1 MLHTFMLFMANG
13 QGGSGGMVSLLFM
26 AAIFAVFYLFIIRPQ
41 TKRQKD
47 IQQKI
52 SGLKKGDKVVTN
64 GGIVG
69 TVNNIDDDS
78 LLVEVDTNVKV
89 RFMKN
94 SIVDVNPQKKN
105 DKKS

>member
-41 TKRQKD
+41 TKRQKE

>member
-1 MLHTFMLFMANG
+1 MLFMANG

-41 TKRQKD
+41 TKRQKE

>member
-1 MLHTFMLFMANG
+1 MLHTLMLFMANG
-13 QGGSGGMVSLLFM
+13 QGGSGGAVSLLFM
-26 AAIFAVFYLFIIRPQ
+26 AAIFAVFYFFIIRPQ
-41 TKRQKD
+41 TKRQKE
-47 IQQKI
+47 IQKKI

-69 TVNNIDDDS
+69 TVNNIEDDS
-78 LLVEVDTNVKV
+78 LLVEVDSNVKV

-105 DKKS
+105 DNKS

>member
-26 AAIFAVFYLFIIRPQ
+26 AAIFAVFYFFIIRPQ
-41 TKRQKD
+41 TKRQKE

>member
-1 MLHTFMLFMANG
+1 MANG
-13 QGGSGGMVSLLFM
+13 QGGSGGFVSLLFM
-26 AAIFAVFYLFIIRPQ
+26 AAIFAVFYFFIIRPQ
-41 TKRQKD
+41 TKRQKE

-52 SGLKKGDKVVTN
+52 AGLKKGDKVVTN